1 MSLTKEKVKWLMP
14 PGVRGTAVS
23 ESDDYEGDDSDEE
36 EEEDEEEAL
45 IRRNRRRGRSA
56 QRRSAR
62 QARRRSPSDPLVS
75 HTLAS
80 CESGLVQRWARAGAS
95 LAFFGFTILSGSMMP
110 WAVPRHAPPC
120 GPHIGARDTSHGGLH
135 SAAHP

>member
-1 MSLTKEKVKWLMP
+1 MP

-36 EEEDEEEAL
+36 EEEEEEEAL

-75 HTLAS
+75 HICVTYVGLCLQVPVNKVCRLSALDSWSLDLPAS
-80 CESGLVQRWARAGAS
+80 EP
-95 LAFFGFTILSGSMMP
+95 F
-110 WAVPRHAPPC
+110 
-120 GPHIGARDTSHGGLH
+120 
-135 SAAHP
+135 

>member
-1 MSLTKEKVKWLMP
+1 MGLSKEKVKWLMP

-23 ESDDYEGDDSDEE
+23 ESDDYEGDESEE

-45 IRRNRRRGRSA
+45 IRRNCRRGRSA

-75 HTLAS
+75 RSLAS
-80 CESGLVQRWARAGAS
+80 CG
-95 LAFFGFTILSGSMMP
+95 
-110 WAVPRHAPPC
+110 PC
-120 GPHIGARDTSHGGLH
+120 TAMGVSQGIICLL
-135 SAAHP
+135 